1 MTQNTSD
8 SSGQILE
15 SLGMHQ
21 HTQLKELLSAIPFF
35 ISMQKI

>member
-8 SSGQILE
+8 RSWQIWE

-21 HTQLKELLSAIPFF
+21 HTQLKELLSAIPFL
-35 ISMQKI
+35 ISMQKE